1 MSAPARPWGRQ
12 QPPPWRNVRVR
23 RFAIQVVFLGL
34 VIALLGYLYNNVT
47 SNLQRLGIPT
57 NFDWLGQSAGF
68 PLAYSDIVPSDS
80 YLDAILAGV
89 RNTAL
94 VAVLGIVLATIIGLI
109 VGVGRLSSNW
119 LVRQAASIFVETLR
133 NIPVLLIIFFFYLAV
148 FLQAPPLRD
157 AIEFGDVIVLSV
169 RGLVVPGFESTGD
182 LGLFLALL
190 AAAVVLAAAVWV
202 WRTRLFDRTG
212 QAHHRLAWT
221 MGTLLVAV
229 VVAYVVGGQPLALS
243 LPERGE
249 FGTEAGLRFGPEYA
263 ALLFGLTLYTAS
275 HIAEIAR
282 GSILAVPRGQVE
294 AGTAL
299 GLSGT
304 QRLRLVVLP
313 QAMRI
318 MIPPLANQYLNLIKN
333 SSLGVA
339 VAFPEVTQVIK
350 ISIGQQAP
358 APQAIAI
365 LMLVYLAF
373 SLVTSLLMNL
383 YNWRLA
389 RRGAR

>member
-1 MSAPARPWGRQ
+1 VSAPAPPWGRQ

-23 RFAIQVVFLGL
+23 RIAIQVVFLAA
-34 VIALLGYLYNNVT
+34 VIASLGYLYGNVT
-47 SNLQRLGIPT
+47 SNLRRLGIST
-57 NFDWLGQSAGF
+57 SFAWLDQPAGI
-68 PLAYSDIVPSDS
+68 PLAYSDIQPSDS
-80 YLDAILAGV
+80 YLAAILAGV

-94 VAVLGIVLATIIGLI
+94 VAVLGIVLATIIGVL

-119 LVRQAASIFVETLR
+119 LVRQAASVFVEALR
-133 NIPVLLIIFFFYLAV
+133 NIPVLLIILFFYLAI

-157 AIEFGDVIVLSV
+157 AFELGDLVVLSV
-169 RGLVVPGFESTGD
+169 RGLVIPWFETTGD

-190 AAAVVLAAAVWV
+190 AAAVVVAVAV
-202 WRTRLFDRTG
+202 GIWRTRLFERTG
-212 QAHHRLAWT
+212 RPHHRLAWIG
-221 MGTLLVAV
+221 GTLLLGV
-229 VVAYVVGGQPLALS
+229 VVAYVAGGRPLMLS

-249 FGTEAGLRFGPEYA
+249 FATEAGLRLGPEYA
-263 ALLFGLTLYTAS
+263 ALLVGLTLYTAS

-299 GLSGT
+299 GLSGA
-304 QRLRLVVLP
+304 QRLRHVVLP

-350 ISIGQQAP
+350 IAIGQAAP
-358 APQAIAI
+358 APQAIAL

-383 YNWRLA
+383 YNWRIS

>member
-23 RFAIQVVFLGL
+23 RIAIQVVFLGL
-34 VIALLGYLYNNVT
+34 VIGLIGYLYNNVT
-47 SNLQRLGIPT
+47 TNLRRLGIPT
-57 NFDWLGQSAGF
+57 GFDWLDQSAGF
-68 PLAYSDIVPSDS
+68 PLAYSDIEPSDS
-80 YLDAILAGV
+80 YQAAILAGV
-89 RNTAL
+89 RNTLL
-94 VAVLGIVLATIIGLI
+94 VAVLGIVLATIIGLA

-119 LVRQAASIFVETLR
+119 LVRQAASVFVETLR
-133 NIPVLLIIFFFYLAV
+133 NIPVLLVIIFFYLAV
-148 FLQAPPLRD
+148 ALQAPPLRD
-157 AIEFGDVIVLSV
+157 AIEFGDVVVLSV
-169 RGLVVPGFESTGD
+169 RGLVVPWFESTGD
-182 LGLFLALL
+182 LGIFLPLL
-190 AAAVVLAAAVWV
+190 VAGVVLAAAVWV

-221 MGTLLVAV
+221 SATLLVAMA
-229 VVAYVVGGQPLALS
+229 VAYVAGGRPLTLS

-249 FGTEAGLRFGPEYA
+249 FGTEAGLRLGPEYA
-263 ALLFGLTLYTAS
+263 ALLVGLTLYTAS

-299 GLSGT
+299 GLSGS
-304 QRLRLVVLP
+304 QRLRHVVLP

-350 ISIGQQAP
+350 IAIGQQAP
-358 APQAIAI
+358 APQAIAL

-373 SLVTSLLMNL
+373 SLTTSLLMNL